1 MTSGPGPL
9 TSDLCDLLSA
19 GKRRAAFNAPDDVGF
34 RMYAQA
40 VKHNSEVLAR
50 LPRRGEAPDAYGLNA
65 SGDSAPR
72 SLLLARGEEAVDLR
86 WRAMT
91 NNGQRWHQCGGS
103 GGGAPN
109 SGVQARC
116 FRPSPE
122 YARRVVAAPH
132 EVRVGAAVKAAWE
145 AAAAEAVAVPGAS
158 GSALAATVQCA
169 ARLAQALAFE
179 RALPLDALAGG
190 GAARSGEAG
199 GSAAGGG
206 ATFDGAVVANSSV
219 ASAWGLFV
227 LTDSPALASLV
238 GRLPSLRGHVFSQ
251 GDDAPADADTG
262 STAAADDDDAS
273 AAAAG
278 LPTGADNGRR
288 LDDTMYLGVPSLTDA
303 SLAIDLWM
311 LGAADHVMSASKS
324 TLTTWASRSIERNG
338 RPHAVDRLTQS
349 AGNKVIPVCG
359 SACIDGNK
367 VSAYEYK

>member
-1 MTSGPGPL
+1 M
-9 TSDLCDLLSA
+9 SA
-19 GKRRAAFNAPDDVGF
+19 GKPGGAFNAPDDDGF
-34 RMYAQA
+34 HMFAGI

-50 LPRRGEAPDAYGLNA
+50 LPRRVEAPDAYGFNA
-65 SGDSAPR
+65 SVPR

-91 NNGQRWHQCGGS
+91 SSHQCGTMHGRAPDS
-103 GGGAPN
+103 GA
-109 SGVQARC
+109 QERC

-190 GAARSGEAG
+190 SAARSG
-199 GSAAGGG
+199 AAGGG
-206 ATFDGAVVANSSV
+206 AAGGGTRFDRAVVANSSV
-219 ASAWGLFV
+219 ASAWSLFV

-238 GRLPSLRGHVFSQ
+238 GRLPSLRGHVLSQ
-251 GDDAPADADTG
+251 EDEDGTPDDAGNAPAADDNDA
-262 STAAADDDDAS
+262 STAAA
-273 AAAAG
+273 G
-278 LPTGADNGRR
+278 LLVGADNGRR
-288 LDDTMYLGVPSLTDA
+288 LDDQMYLGIPSLTDA

-311 LGAADHVMSASKS
+311 LGAADHMMSASES
-324 TLTTWASRSIERNG
+324 TLTSWASRSIERNG
-338 RPHAVDRLTQS
+338 RPHMLNRLTRS
-349 AGNKVIPVCG
+349 TGNKVIPVCD
-359 SACIDGNK
+359 SACIDGFK
-367 VSAYEYK
+367 VSTHVSVRNEVR